1 MLTLT
6 AFFWACNWIIGRGL
20 YREIP
25 PMTMTFYRWLFA
37 ILFML
42 PFALPHVRRQW
53 PLIRAHRRVLLLLGV
68 IGVGSQNALSYLG
81 LNYTTATNGVILNS
95 FIPMMIIG
103 LSWLLLH
110 QRLAR
115 VQVVGVAVSL
125 VGVVTI
131 LSHGSLEQL
140 AAFRLNVGDV
150 LVILSML
157 LWSLYTVCLRWR
169 PTELHTLAFLFV
181 ISCVGTLAVLPLYVG
196 ETVLGRHA
204 VWTWEAVAALAYV
217 GLFSSFLAYV
227 FWNQGVAQVGANV
240 AGLFVHLMPVFGAA
254 LAWIFLGER
263 LQLFHIAGIALIL
276 SGIYATSRAAAPPV
290 PAAPE

>member
-1 MLTLT
+1 
-6 AFFWACNWIIGRGL
+6 
-20 YREIP
+20 
-25 PMTMTFYRWLFA
+25 MTFYRWLFA
-37 ILFML
+37 IAFML

-53 PLIRAHRRVLLLLGV
+53 PLIRARWRVLLLLGV
-68 IGVGSQNALSYLG
+68 LGVGAQNALSYLA

-95 FIPMMIIG
+95 FIPVMIIG
-103 LSWLLLH
+103 LSWLLLR

-125 VGVVTI
+125 GGVVTI
-131 LSHGSLEQL
+131 LSHGSLAQL
-140 AAFRLNVGDV
+140 ADFRLNVGDI

-169 PTELHTLAFLFV
+169 PTELHTLALLFV
-181 ISCVGTLAVLPLYVG
+181 ISCVGTLAVLPLYVW
-196 ETVLGRHA
+196 EAALGRPA
-204 VWTWEAVAALAYV
+204 AWTWEALAALAYV

-240 AGLFVHLMPVFGAA
+240 AGLFVHLMPVFGTA
-254 LAWIFLGER
+254 LAWLFLGER